1 MSVID
6 ADTDRRRPPGLHL
19 RQPDRATRAT
29 LWVENAATGSDSI
42 VFANIDG
49 DAAADFQVAVADGA
63 VVQSD
68 CIDSDF
74 IL

>member
-1 MSVID
+1 M
-6 ADTDRRRPPGLHL
+6 
-19 RQPDRATRAT
+19 
-29 LWVENAATGSDSI
+29 ENAAAGSDSI

-63 VVQSD
+63 AAQAD
-68 CIDSDF
+68 YIAGDF